1 MVNFTDLISNIT
13 TFNTQVLIPFIVSFF
28 TTTIGFCFIAVVV
41 LVVVI
46 HLLASL
52 MYKHK

>member
-1 MVNFTDLISNIT
+1 MANFADLISNIT
-13 TFNTQVLIPFIVSFF
+13 TFNTQVLVPFIVSLF
-28 TTTIGFCFIAVVV
+28 TSTVGFCFIAVVV

-46 HLLASL
+46 HLLAGL